1 MKKVNLRSIMMAF
14 VVIASLSSYV
24 FLSTVS
30 VDHIDQASIE
40 ASDYES
46 QDNETEVLMPDVELV
61 KKVVQVGKALFNTIP
76 QN

>member
-30 VDHIDQASIE
+30 VDTIDQASIE
-40 ASDYES
+40 ANDYES